1 MENKK
6 LDNLFNAARQEKP
19 MISFDEAMD
28 MLHKKADETK
38 YVGRAGIFRL
48 RNIFLGA
55 LSVVVIVAGTYLALR
70 NNDQQEDFVRE
81 QQIPDKGSANG
92 DIRQQSQA
100 AEIAVTVNNTS
111 SIIASVKPEAI
122 IEDKSLAAE
131 VVPTVKPEVKN
142 KDEHFGSIVKS
153 AYLLENQTVNIN
165 NEKGKFKVHF
175 NGNEVAKLEMDNTL
189 LPQEEW
195 SNFQDIIAEAK
206 TVKSSMGIN
215 SGNAGNKKF
224 VDFLFTTLKEKGLIE
239 NNLSSI
245 RFSKDG
251 LLVDGVEADSVVRQL
266 LVDRYKALLGEEI
279 GNRTLYFN

>member
-19 MISFDEAMD
+19 MVSFDEAMD
-28 MLHKKADETK
+28 MLHKKADDTK
-38 YVGRAGIFRL
+38 YVGGAGIFRF
-48 RNIFLGA
+48 RNLFLGA
-55 LSVVVIVAGTYLALR
+55 ISAVVIVAGTYLALR
-70 NNDQQEDFVRE
+70 NNDQQKDFVRE
-81 QQIPDKGSANG
+81 QQVLDNSSANG
-92 DIRQQSQA
+92 ELSQLSSA
-100 AEIAVTVNNTS
+100 SEMVSVINNTS
-111 SIIASVKPEAI
+111 SNDVSVKPEEKV
-122 IEDKSLAAE
+122 EDKSLTAE
-131 VVPTVKPEVKN
+131 VVPTAKPAVKH
-142 KDEHFGSIVKS
+142 KDEHFGSIVKN

-165 NEKGKFKVHF
+165 NEKGKFRVHF
-175 NGNEVAKLEMDNTL
+175 NGNEVAKLEMNNTL

-195 SNFQDIIAEAK
+195 GNFQDIIAEAK

-224 VDFLFTTLKEKGLIE
+224 VDYLFATLKEKGLIE

-279 GNRTLYFN
+279 GSRTLYFN